1 MAALAQRAL
10 WFDEPEPLLYHDPS
24 QRGFVSLFS
33 RERVAGRNQTVVQL
47 AQLADALPAHL
58 GQADRYI
65 SVGVFH
71 QPNRRLV
78 SLARM
83 PMTFSD
89 LDTYKVERLQG
100 LAPEAQLEELLY
112 ACSQRQLPEPSVV
125 VYSGRGLQAKW
136 LLTDAMPRAGVMRWS
151 AVQRALNA
159 ALKDFGADDAALGA
173 TQLLRLEGSHS
184 SRSGELIR
192 VLHRATTP
200 TQGGK
205 RLASGVV
212 GYDFDILAEHLLPFD
227 RRELAELRAARH
239 AQRAQDA
246 REQKAREAVRSKLV
260 VLPGGL
266 AAGGLAKASARPLIP
281 SQLAWDRL
289 EDLRTLASLRG
300 HGNGLPAG
308 QRNTFVFLAACFLA
322 QSRLVRNL
330 REEVHTLAA
339 SVFAPDWQAAEVR
352 SCVSAVIAR
361 AEASARGEMVEY
373 EGKSRDPCYW
383 FKNATL
389 VDRLGITDEEARQLA
404 TILPADETRRRN
416 TERHRAARRAAGA
429 IERVAY
435 LQQSAD
441 KRHQARELRVQ
452 GLSQSAIACALS
464 VGRSTVAGYLKG

>member
-33 RERVAGRNQTVVQL
+33 RERVDGRNQTVVQL
-47 AQLADALPAHL
+47 ARLAEALPAHL
-58 GQADRYI
+58 GQTDRYI
-65 SVGVFH
+65 SVSVFY

-83 PMTFSD
+83 PMAFSD
-89 LDTYKVERLQG
+89 LDTYKVERLKG

-112 ACSQRQLPEPSVV
+112 VCSQRQLPEPSVV

-136 LLTDAMPRAGVMRWS
+136 LLTDAMPRAGVPRWA

-184 SRSGELIR
+184 SRSGELVR

-200 TQGGK
+200 TQGGQ

-212 GYDFDILAEHLLPFD
+212 GYDFDVVAEHLLPFG
-227 RRELAELRAARH
+227 RFELAQLRGARD
-239 AQRAQDA
+239 AQREQDA
-246 REQKAREAVRSKLV
+246 RERKAREAVRNNLV
-260 VLPGGL
+260 VVPGGK
-266 AAGGLAKASARPLIP
+266 AAEGLVKHSARPLIP

-300 HGNGLPAG
+300 HDNGLPAG

-330 REEVHTLAA
+330 RDEVQTLAA
-339 SVFAPDWQAAEVR
+339 SVFAPDWQPWELR

-373 EGKSRDPCYW
+373 EGKSRDPRYW
-383 FKNATL
+383 FRNETL
-389 VDRLGITDEEARQLA
+389 VDRLDITSDEARQLK
-404 TILPADETRRRN
+404 TILPAEEERRRN

-429 IERVAY
+429 IERTAY

-441 KRHQARELRVQ
+441 KRGQVLALKAKGMPNAAIAREL
-452 GLSQSAIACALS
+452 GI
-464 VGRSTVAGYLKG
+464 GRSTVIGYLKG